1 MLRDAQNKFFIEGAA
16 FLAGKDVIFGSRT
29 PRGVRGLKLLHTL
42 VQCRSFRRTPRG
54 VRGLK

>member
-29 PRGVRGLKLLHTL
+29 PRGVRGLKYP
-42 VQCRSFRRTPRG
+42 QGRKERT
-54 VRGLK
+54 